1 MLSIS
6 NPFIDG
12 LSGEE
17 AKQKKY
23 QYQVKMNQDHFEDI
37 FGSTDSLLAFIK
49 ADDVFD
55 PEVLDAID
63 RLGNAVLENVP
74 YVESVTSLMNL
85 SVPIGTEEGFEV
97 YNPFEDGIPEDPDE
111 LQAIRLFSGSSEKVS
126 IWPMGFWALSRWISM
141 AKRLFPRTGTS
152 IWSMWDSPMRTGRSS
167 MMSHWI

>member
-63 RLGNAVLENVP
+63 RLGNC
-74 YVESVTSLMNL
+74 SLCGECN
-85 SVPIGTEEGFEV
+85 I
-97 YNPFEDGIPEDPDE
+97 PDE
-111 LQAIRLFSGSSEKVS
+111 PVGSD
-126 IWPMGFWALSRWISM
+126 R
-141 AKRLFPRTGTS
+141 
-152 IWSMWDSPMRTGRSS
+152 
-167 MMSHWI
+167 H